1 MRILLV
7 EDDPLTGLALL
18 DSLGERQYGVKL
30 ATDGET
36 GLQLAQSA
44 DYDLMLLDVVLPK
57 LDGISVC
64 RQLRAQGFDKPI
76 ILLTAKD
83 SSSDRVLGLD
93 AGADDYIVKPFD
105 LPELLARIRALLRR
119 GKVENT
125 PVITWE
131 NVRFNPEQSE
141 VSCDGKLLHLTP
153 KEYCVLE
160 LFLLNPKRVFSRGA
174 ILDRLWDFAASP
186 GEETVSSHIY
196 SLRQKLKAV
205 GANDLIETVHGL
217 GYRLKSPSTALEP
230 DDSSATVISANIAED
245 LPTTPSPA
253 AAHRQTAN
261 LKRQANR
268 QKLAKTWTKFLPQ
281 LSAQIMQLEKMV
293 NALVAGH
300 LSAQQQQQA
309 EQTAHKLAGS
319 LGVFGWQ
326 EGSRLA
332 KALEDLLQQSGQLSP
347 EQVNRVVTSV
357 RSLRQDLQQWPTA
370 SRIADSDGHAGHSPV
385 ILIVDDDQLL
395 AEQVQQEAIHW
406 GMCVEVANDLAAAR
420 TMIAE
425 RPPNAVLLDLNFP
438 ASTENGLTLL
448 GELATQFPRL
458 PVLVYTVRESLSDR
472 IEVVQLGG
480 RAFLHKPLPM
490 HQILSMVSEVLPP
503 ARPPSPS
510 RVLVVDNDAD
520 EVVKLAGLLKPW
532 SIEVTALARPQ
543 QFWEVLTAFEPDL
556 LILNWDVDWALAS
569 LSSVDLCRVV
579 RQDPHWKTLPIV
591 VVTAQSDPAL
601 MRQAF
606 AAGASDF
613 LQRPMVD
620 SELIT
625 QIISRLEGTVDFE
638 SAPQ

>member
-18 DSLGERQYGVKL
+18 DSLGERQYGVRL

-36 GLQLAQSA
+36 GLQLAQSST
-44 DYDLMLLDVVLPK
+44 YDLMLLDVVLPK

-64 RQLRAQGFDKPI
+64 RQLRAQGYTKPI

-119 GKVENT
+119 GQGESI

-141 VSCDGKLLHLTP
+141 VTCDGNLLHLTP

-196 SLRQKLKAV
+196 SLRQKLKAA

-217 GYRLKSPSTALEP
+217 GYRLKAPNTAIEP
-230 DDSSATVISANIAED
+230 GDPSSAVITDGLFTA
-245 LPTTPSPA
+245 TSPV
-253 AAHRQTAN
+253 AHEPKSK
-261 LKRQANR
+261 LSRQANR
-268 QKLAKTWTKFLPQ
+268 QKLAKTWAKFLPQ

-326 EGSRLA
+326 EGTQLA
-332 KALEDLLQQSGQLSP
+332 RALENLLQQRSLSLARV
-347 EQVNRVVTSV
+347 EQVVTTV
-357 RSLRQDLQQWPTA
+357 RSLRQGLQDQSMLLPRTEGL
-370 SRIADSDGHAGHSPV
+370 DDKTVHPPV
-385 ILIVDDDQLL
+385 ILMVDDDQLL
-395 AEQVQQEAIHW
+395 AEQVQREASHW
-406 GMCVEVANDLAAAR
+406 GMCVEVATDVAAAR
-420 TMIAE
+420 TMIE
-425 RPPNAVLLDLNFP
+425 SHPPNAVLLDLNFP
-438 ASTENGLTLL
+438 ASTEDGFTLL
-448 GELATQFPRL
+448 GELANQFPHL
-458 PVLVYTVRESLSDR
+458 PVLVYTVRGSLNDR
-472 IEVVQLGG
+472 LEVVQLGG
-480 RAFLHKPLPM
+480 HAFLHKPLPM
-490 HQILSMVSEVLPP
+490 HQVLSMVNEALPHSQ
-503 ARPPSPS
+503 RPSAS
-510 RVLVVDNDAD
+510 RVLVVDNDTD
-520 EVVKLAGLLKPW
+520 EVLKLASLLKPW
-532 SIEVTALARPQ
+532 SVEVTALAKPQ
-543 QFWEVLTAFEPDL
+543 QFWEVLTSFEPNL
-556 LILNWDVDWALAS
+556 LLLNWDVDWGESS
-569 LSSVDLCRVV
+569 LSSVDLCQVV
-579 RQDPHWKTLPIV
+579 RQDPHWKKLPIV
-591 VVTAQSDPAL
+591 VVTAQLDPAS

-606 AAGASDF
+606 AAGATDC

-620 SELIT
+620 PALINR
-625 QIISRLEGTVDFE
+625 IISRLAGAVDLE
-638 SAPQ
+638 SSSQ